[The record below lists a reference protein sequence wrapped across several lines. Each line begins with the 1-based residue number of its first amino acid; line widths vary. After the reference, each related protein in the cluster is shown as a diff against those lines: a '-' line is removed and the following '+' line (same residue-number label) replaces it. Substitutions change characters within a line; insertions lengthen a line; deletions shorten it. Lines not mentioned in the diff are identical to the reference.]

1 LTNFLLYFHSS
12 FSFADPQSTVLSK
25 WQEFL
30 EIGTD
35 RFSSDSTVFQNPI
48 RTETS
53 GFEVIRTEISEFE
66 LSGLN
71 KNRPDSENV
80 KQTGF

>member
-1 LTNFLLYFHSS
+1 M
-12 FSFADPQSTVLSK
+12 LSK

-30 EIGTD
+30 EIGTG
-35 RFSSDSTVFQNPI
+35 RFSSDPTVFQNPI

-53 GFEVIRTEISEFE
+53 GFEVMRTEISEFE